1 MKKTYQAIEKEP
13 GVWEKKTRWQFSTDE
28 IVSAVILTVIVGWLV
43 IKVVSYL

>member
-28 IVSAVILTVIVGWLV
+28 IVSALILTVIVGWFV
-43 IKVVSYL
+43 IRIIIG